1 MAFKGM
7 LVIRFTVIAAAGHA
21 GRSEDA
27 KHIQPPH

>member
-1 MAFKGM
+1 MALKGM
-7 LVIRFTVIAAAGHA
+7 LVIRFTVIAAGHA